1 MSLWLLLAVNSITLG
16 GLLFLLAAGFSL
28 IFGLMRI
35 PNLAHGSFFM
45 LGAYFAVSLI
55 RLGMAFWPAA
65 LLAGLGVALF
75 GGIVERLILR
85 RLAGAELAQVLVTLG
100 LSFMV
105 ADVCLMVWTGD
116 PIQIDTPA
124 LLRGATNVAGL
135 AFPTYRLA
143 VSVIAVIVAAAL
155 WILIDRTRLGAM
167 IRAGV
172 DDPAMARV
180 TGIRVSR
187 LFTIVFCLGAWLAG
201 FAGVIGGP
209 ILSVY
214 PGLDQEML
222 PLALVVVILGGSGS
236 LLGCLAGSLIVGFLY
251 NFGQALLPRAG
262 LRRALPADA
271 DRPRAAAPG
280 PVRAAGGVKRLA
292 LAAALLVLAAL
303 PLWVGNTFYVNIAT
317 QILLY
322 AVFALG
328 INVLVGYAGLVTLG
342 HAGLFGIA
350 AYAGARM
357 LNGGHGH
364 AAVAAGALV
373 AAVVVAALFAVLAL
387 RGTGLGFVMIT
398 VALGQIVW
406 GIAYRWI
413 SITNGDNGI
422 SIKGRPSPL
431 GLSLASPAAFYWAV
445 LIVFVV
451 AVASMAVLVASP
463 FGASLRGTRDQ
474 PRRMQALGYHV
485 WMIRFIAFVFSG
497 FWSGVAGLLYLYYHQ
512 FVSPH
517 AVALSASA
525 EALLMVIS
533 GGTGTLLGPIAG
545 AALVVVMKNVASAYV
560 ERWNF
565 VLGAIFVVIVVF
577 MPEGFVPGT
586 VRLWRWAAG
595 AWRPRAAAPVP
606 APGEEGMT
614 ALDVRDLEK
623 SFGGP
628 PRHGS
633 SEPHRRGGRAPLDHR
648 TERRREDH
656 ALQPHHRRAQ
666 ARPRLD
672 RAVRS

>member
-55 RLGMAFWPAA
+55 RLGLGFWPAA

-100 LSFMV
+100 LSFMI

-155 WILIDRTRLGAM
+155 WILIERTRLGAM

-251 NFGQALLPRAG
+251 NFGQAMFPELAYVVLFLPM
-262 LRRALPADA
+262 LI
-271 DRPRAAAPG
+271 
-280 PVRAAGGVKRLA
+280 V
-292 LAAALLVLAAL
+292 LVLR
-303 PLWVGNTFYVNIAT
+303 P
-317 QILLY
+317 Q
-322 AVFALG
+322 
-328 INVLVGYAGLVTLG
+328 
-342 HAGLFGIA
+342 GLFG
-350 AYAGARM
+350 R
-357 LNGGHGH
+357 
-364 AAVAAGALV
+364 
-373 AAVVVAALFAVLAL
+373 
-387 RGTGLGFVMIT
+387 
-398 VALGQIVW
+398 
-406 GIAYRWI
+406 
-413 SITNGDNGI
+413 
-422 SIKGRPSPL
+422 
-431 GLSLASPAAFYWAV
+431 PAA
-445 LIVFVV
+445 
-451 AVASMAVLVASP
+451 
-463 FGASLRGTRDQ
+463 
-474 PRRMQALGYHV
+474 
-485 WMIRFIAFVFSG
+485 
-497 FWSGVAGLLYLYYHQ
+497 
-512 FVSPH
+512 
-517 AVALSASA
+517 
-525 EALLMVIS
+525 
-533 GGTGTLLGPIAG
+533 
-545 AALVVVMKNVASAYV
+545 
-560 ERWNF
+560 
-565 VLGAIFVVIVVF
+565 
-577 MPEGFVPGT
+577 
-586 VRLWRWAAG
+586 
-595 AWRPRAAAPVP
+595 
-606 APGEEGMT
+606 
-614 ALDVRDLEK
+614 
-623 SFGGP
+623 
-628 PRHGS
+628 
-633 SEPHRRGGRAPLDHR
+633 
-648 TERRREDH
+648 
-656 ALQPHHRRAQ
+656 
-666 ARPRLD
+666 
-672 RAVRS
+672 